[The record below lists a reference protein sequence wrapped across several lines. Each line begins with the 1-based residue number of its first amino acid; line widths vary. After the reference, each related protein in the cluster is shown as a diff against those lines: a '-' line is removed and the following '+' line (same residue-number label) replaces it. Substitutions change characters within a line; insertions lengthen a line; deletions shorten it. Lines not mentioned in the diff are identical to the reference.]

1 MNECPST
8 ADRDRLLADA
18 YHEDWTAGPAG
29 ALATHAA
36 RTVRGRRATRRLAA
50 TAAAGVLLASGAWWF
65 SFSPER
71 VAPPSARPVDFSRSI
86 SSAQAETPPR
96 GYEIISDAELMA
108 YLRDQPAMIL
118 TGADGQRKVI
128 WLDNPERET
137 PEAPSA

>member
-1 MNECPST
+1 MNERPST

-36 RTVRGRRATRRLAA
+36 RTVRGRRTIRRMVV
-50 TAAAGVLLASGAWWF
+50 TAAAGVLLASSAWWF

-71 VAPPSARPVDFSRSI
+71 VAPPSARPVGSSRSV
-86 SSAQAETPPR
+86 SSAQAGIPPR

-118 TGADGQRKVI
+118 TGADGQKKVI
-128 WLDNPERET
+128 LLDDQEPAAA
-137 PEAPSA
+137 EAPSA